1 MEPEEE
7 TVRCLALPIVGDQ
20 LLVPSAVVAEV
31 FTAPGVS
38 PANGGPDWLLGS
50 LFWRGVVLPL
60 VCMETALGGERLD
73 LGTRSKLVVMHGITG
88 SESLRYYAMLL
99 QGIPRQILAT
109 RHTVKAAGGSGGER
123 AYVAAELQLD
133 GEPAF
138 IPDLDG
144 IEKALLAALDT
155 WRKPG
160 DRAARSG

>member
-1 MEPEEE
+1 VEPDEE

-38 PANGGPDWLLGS
+38 PVKGGPKWLLGS
-50 LFWRGVVLPL
+50 LFWRGIVLPL

-88 SESLRYYAMLL
+88 SESLRYYAVLL

-109 RHTVKAAGGSGGER
+109 RHTVKAAGPAGGER
-123 AYVAAELQLD
+123 PFVAAELQLD
-133 GEPAF
+133 GEQAS
-138 IPDLDG
+138 IPDLDDL
-144 IEKALLAALDT
+144 EKALLAALDA

-160 DRAARSG
+160 EGSGQPG